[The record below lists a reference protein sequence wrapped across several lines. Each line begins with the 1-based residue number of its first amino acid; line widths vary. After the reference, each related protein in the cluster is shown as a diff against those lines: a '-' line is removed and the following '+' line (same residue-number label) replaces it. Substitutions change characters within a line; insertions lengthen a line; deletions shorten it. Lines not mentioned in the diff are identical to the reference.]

1 MKGLLLKDLI
11 NLKSQGKVMVVLIAF
26 YVFLALSS
34 QNNAMFGGIIS
45 VMAAILPVTALSYDE
60 KAKWDKYALS
70 MPVSRS
76 DMVISK
82 YLLGLLLLGA
92 AFLINMLFNIFAG
105 MDTIKDVFILSYS
118 LAAVG
123 LVFLSL
129 ILPILFQFGVEKGRL
144 FMLLVLFL
152 PTAAVIIWSKTGLQ
166 KPGEEAL
173 HNLLTVSPL
182 LVVAILVLSVLLS
195 LKIYAKKEM

>member
-11 NLKSQGKVMVVLIAF
+11 TLKAQAKVMAALIAF

-45 VMAAILPVTALSYDE
+45 VMAAILPVTSLSYDE

-70 MPVSRS
+70 MPVSRK

-92 AFLINMLFNIFAG
+92 AFLINMLFNIFAAT
-105 MDTIKDVFILSYS
+105 DTIKDVFILSYS

-129 ILPILFQFGVEKGRL
+129 ILPVLFQFGVEKGRL
-144 FMLLVLFL
+144 FMFIILFL
-152 PTAAVIIWSKTGLQ
+152 PTATVVIWAKSGLQ

-173 HNLLTVSPL
+173 HTLLTVSPL
-182 LVVAILVLSVLLS
+182 IVVAILVISVLLS